1 MDKTLVISGIEINVS
16 QAIRRL
22 KKDIE
27 DDWFKDPFMFKDFL
41 TDDFVIEKLKMI
53 DFNRYSASRRQYFDI
68 PKNGFV
74 LRYSIETNI
83 IDRVVYQGL
92 IDIIGGDLDS
102 KLGVEVYSHRIC
114 NTKERDSYFFRHP
127 VEQWRAFNKDVTI
140 DLQQHKDN
148 VLLVTDLTNFY
159 ENISVKKLGE
169 KLSDLILELDIS
181 CEKKINYKRVVQL
194 LTKILTKW
202 SVPETGSGIPQNRN
216 PSSFLANIYLKTV
229 DETMIKN
236 GYKYY
241 RYMDDLRFVCQDRY
255 EARLILKNLIAELRN
270 IGLNVNAKKT
280 EILAQNHSNLTQ
292 YLPIPD
298 REIEQIDEL
307 FKSKKA
313 IQIQKAIP
321 LLEAKTLKL
330 IEGKQTSS
338 REFRFCI
345 FRYEKLLRIT
355 EMRESIDVSK
365 LTPCV
370 LGELLEQPWSTDSF
384 FRFLECVDL
393 SPEECQQ
400 IANILFEDILCT
412 YEWQVYYLWQ
422 LLIAKKFKTDKLLG
436 IARKKI
442 KSNQHKKP
450 EIAACCLYLSAV
462 GSTNDKQFIAEN
474 FIIFKDFFTQRIA
487 LIAVKDLS
495 YSRYIEPYV
504 MEHIIPEYIG
514 TYKIL
519 GTSFSD
525 LFYIAPS
532 PIPVENLYNELPD
545 INS

>member
-1 MDKTLVISGIEINVS
+1 MDKTLIISDIEINIS

-27 DDWFKDPFMFKDFL
+27 DDWFKDPFMYEDFL
-41 TDDFVIEKLKMI
+41 TDDFVIEKLKII
-53 DFNRYSASRRQYFDI
+53 DFNSYSTSRRQYFDI

-83 IDRVVYQGL
+83 IDRVLYQGL
-92 IDIIGGDLDS
+92 IDIIGGDLDN
-102 KLGVEVYSHRIC
+102 KLGAKVYSHRVS
-114 NTKERDSYFFRHP
+114 NKQERDSYFFSHP
-127 VEQWRAFNKDVTI
+127 VEQWRAFNNDITTE
-140 DLQQHKDN
+140 LQLHSDN
-148 VLLVTDLTNFY
+148 ILLVTDLTNFY
-159 ENISVKKLGE
+159 ENINVKKLGE
-169 KLSDLILELDIS
+169 KLSDLILELNIPTD
-181 CEKKINYKRVVQL
+181 KKENYMKVVQL
-194 LTKILTKW
+194 LIKILTKW
-202 SVPETGSGIPQNRN
+202 SVTETGSGIPQNRN
-216 PSSFLANIYLKTV
+216 PSSFLANIYLKVV
-229 DETMIKN
+229 DEAMIKN
-236 GYKYY
+236 GYRYF
-241 RYMDDLRFVCQDRY
+241 RYMDDLRFICQDRY
-255 EARLILKNLIAELRN
+255 EARLILKNLITELRK

-280 EILAQNHSNLTQ
+280 EILAQNHPNITQ

-313 IQIQKAIP
+313 IQIQKAVP

-330 IEGKQTSS
+330 IAEKQTSS

-355 EMRESIDVSK
+355 EIRESIDVSK

-370 LGELLEQPWSTDSF
+370 LNELLEQPWSTDSF
-384 FRFLECVDL
+384 FRFLECVEL
-393 SPEECQQ
+393 KPEECQQ
-400 IANILFEDILCT
+400 IADILSKDILCT

-422 LLIAKKFKTDKLLG
+422 LLIAKKFKTDELLG
-436 IARKKI
+436 ISRNKI
-442 KSNQHKKP
+442 KTNQHKKP
-450 EIAACCLYLSAV
+450 EIAACCLYLSAL
-462 GSTNDKQFIAEN
+462 GTTNDKQFVAEN

-495 YSRYIEPYV
+495 YGRYIEPYV
-504 MEHIIPEYIG
+504 KEHIIPEYVG

-519 GTSFSD
+519 GTSYSNV
-525 LFYIAPS
+525 FYIAPT

>member
-27 DDWFKDPFMFKDFL
+27 DDWFKDPFMFEDFL
-41 TDDFVIEKLKMI
+41 TDDFVIEKLKII
-53 DFNRYSASRRQYFDI
+53 DFNSYSTSRRQYFDI

-92 IDIIGGDLDS
+92 IDIIGGDLDN
-102 KLGVEVYSHRIC
+102 KLGVEVYSHRVS
-114 NTKERDSYFFRHP
+114 NTQERDSYFFRHP
-127 VEQWRAFNKDVTI
+127 VEQWRAFNNDVTI
-140 DLQQHKDN
+140 DLQQHIDN
-148 VLLVTDLTNFY
+148 ILLVTDLTNFY
-159 ENISVKKLGE
+159 ENISVIKLGE
-169 KLSDLILELDIS
+169 KLNDLVLELDIPDD
-181 CEKKINYKRVVQL
+181 KKENYKKVVKL
-194 LTKILTKW
+194 LIKILTKW
-202 SVPETGSGIPQNRN
+202 AVTETGSGIPQNRN
-216 PSSFLANIYLKTV
+216 PSSFLANIYLKAV
-229 DETMIKN
+229 DEAMIKN
-236 GYKYY
+236 GYRYY
-241 RYMDDLRFVCQDRY
+241 RYMDDLRFICQDRY
-255 EARLILKNLIAELRN
+255 EARLILKNLIAELRK

-280 EILAQNHSNLTQ
+280 EILTQNHPNITQ

-307 FKSKKA
+307 FKSKRA
-313 IQIQKAIP
+313 FLIQKAIP

-330 IEGKQTSS
+330 IEEKQTSS

-355 EMRESIDVSK
+355 EMHESIDVSK

-370 LGELLEQPWSTDSF
+370 LNELLEQPWSTDSF

-393 SPEECQQ
+393 KQEECQQ
-400 IANILFEDILCT
+400 IADILSKDILCT

-442 KSNQHKKP
+442 TTNQHKKP
-450 EIAACCLYLSAV
+450 EIAACCLYLSAI
-462 GSTNDKQFIAEN
+462 GTTNDKQFIAEN

-504 MEHIIPEYIG
+504 KEHIIPEYIG

-519 GTSFSD
+519 GASYSD
-525 LFYIAPS
+525 MFYIAPN